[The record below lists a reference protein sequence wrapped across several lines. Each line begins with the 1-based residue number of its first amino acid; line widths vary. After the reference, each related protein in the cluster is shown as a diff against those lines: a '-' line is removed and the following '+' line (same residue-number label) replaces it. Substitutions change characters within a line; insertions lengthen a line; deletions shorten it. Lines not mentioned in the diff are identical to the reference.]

1 MAPGGLG
8 DLVGGWDGQRKG
20 RKGAKQQEN
29 AKQAEPGDSRRSGE
43 RRLRAAVRDD
53 RRIVSASGEV
63 LRNGRD
69 VFFAEMGGSFADS
82 TGKLT
87 FYSDLWR
94 KVGWSRNWN
103 EGKTREENGRRWPSG
118 RATME
123 GLVSSV
129 SSGSLELFLSLNHGE
144 SHE

>member
-29 AKQAEPGDSRRSGE
+29 TEQAEPGGFRRSGE
-43 RRLRAAVRDD
+43 RRLRAAVRDS
-53 RRIVSASGEV
+53 RRIVPVSDEV
-63 LRNGRD
+63 LRNGLD
-69 VFFAEMGGSFADS
+69 VFFAAMGGSFSDS

-103 EGKTREENGRRWPSG
+103 EGKTRGKRGPAGKRRSW
-118 RATME
+118 AAE
-123 GLVSSV
+123 G
-129 SSGSLELFLSLNHGE
+129 
-144 SHE
+144 